1 SIVRNYQ
8 HILALVFATTEVS
21 KDPMLLP
28 NTTLGFRI
36 YQHMDLAVLMHENN
50 LSLLST
56 RKRMIPN
63 YKCDKQDQ
71 LISVIK
77 DFDTIAS
84 SDIASLLGIFKNP
97 EINTQHVPQYEGL
110 VQLLLHFHWNW
121 IGLLVQKDDHGE
133 RFLQA
138 MTPLLQQK
146 DLCVSFTEVFST
158 TEAAHI
164 HGFQTGYI
172 PHVWFEP
179 EVIVFFSDNT
189 YTIGL
194 TFRLHVYE
202 KNAKLPFRKVWIL
215 TSHSEFEANGSSGIG
230 DLAKKLHGALHFR
243 PHTRNVPA
251 FKAFF
256 LALDPFHPQGDIF
269 LHEWWEESFQCQF
282 LRSGKHVP
290 PSSKK
295 CTGREMQKDPN
306 EFQFELDMSSPS
318 YHIYNSVYLVA
329 HLLHAL
335 SSSRMKHSLKGER
348 KQLLN
353 IQPWQ
358 ILEPLRNIRFNNTA
372 GEEVSFTEK
381 ERRYDILNWSVSP
394 NGTLDA
400 VKVGWVDHGAP
411 PGKDFS
417 IHSAA
422 IVWAMKMVPW
432 LSFISDA
439 AQCSPCPQDQH
450 PNKNHDQ
457 CIPKKLHY
465 LSFQETLGLLL
476 VSLILFL
483 SLATSAVLAT
493 FIKYHGTPV
502 VKANNRYLSYTLLI
516 CLFLCFLCSFLFI
529 GRPTKLTCLLR
540 QAAFGTTFSLAV
552 SCVLAKT
559 VVVVLVF
566 MATKPGSMASR
577 LLGRPLTTSI
587 VLACPLIQ
595 GVICVVWLLTSP
607 PFPNLDFHS
616 LPGEI
621 IVECSEGSVI
631 MFYAVL
637 AYMGFLAFL
646 SFSVAF
652 LARKLPDSFNE
663 AKFITFSML
672 VFCSMWVSFV
682 PAYLSTKGKYA
693 VAVEVF
699 SILTIVKN
707 YQHFL
712 AFVFAVTEINKDP
725 NLLPNAT
732 LGFRIYQHKDLT
744 ILMHLNNLSLLS
756 TRGRAFPNYK
766 CDRHNRL
773 VSIIGGLDFKSSRE
787 IASLTGIYKVPQLG
801 YSFLHLLHGEKRVF
815 PSFFQIDPHESAQ
828 YVGLVQL
835 LLHFHWNWIGLV
847 VHGDDSGEMFTQT
860 LTAKLKEKD
869 ICVAFTDMFKTMDP
883 VHVRRVQAGSIP
895 QSWFEPQV
903 IIFYGDSNVVQ
914 QLIVLLS
921 VHQKKTKTMFQKV
934 WIMMSQWEVSS
945 KGSSLSGQYVKNIHG
960 ALHFRV
966 QRKDVPEFKSFL
978 QALNPLRP
986 QGDIFLRD
994 WWELAFGCQFLNSG
1008 KPFKWGK
1015 IRCTGK
1021 EKLESLP
1028 YHRFEMSMTSHSYN
1042 IYNGIYS
1049 MAHALHVMSL
1059 LRSKHVRMGESK
1071 SLLQIQPWQVT
1082 SSFRCDKSMKIWC
1095 KLTPSHTSS
1104 FSVLLNFQILASLKD
1119 VRFNNSAG
1127 DEVSFTEYGKR
1138 YEVLNWIFFSNES
1151 FYPVKVGQVNL
1162 GAPPGQELTIHSDA
1176 ITWAS
1181 EMKPFARCVE
1191 SCSPGHQRKV
1201 PEGKPVCCFRCDL
1214 CPEGTISNKT
1224 DADRCDACP
1233 EDQHPDNNQAHC
1245 IPKKAHFLCYQ
1256 ETLGI
1261 VLVSLALFCS
1271 LVTCIVLAA
1280 FIKYRDTPI
1289 IKANNRDLSY
1299 VLLISLLLCFLCSF
1313 LFIGQPSK
1321 VTCLLQQT
1329 AFSIT
1334 FSVAVSSVLAKT
1346 VMVVLAFIA
1355 TKPGNMA
1362 RKFLSRQVTNSIVL
1376 ACPLL
1381 QGIICAVWFLT
1392 SPPFPDLDFHSLA
1405 GKTIVECN
1413 KGSVTMFYAVL
1424 AYMGFLAFL
1433 SFSVAFLA
1441 RKLPD
1446 SFNEAKFITF
1456 SMLVFCSVWV
1466 SFVPT
1471 YLSTKGK
1478 YAVAVE
1484 IFSILASGAGL
1495 LGCIFLPKCY
1505 IIVLKPNLNCR
1516 DHLIRKK

>member
-97 EINTQHVPQYEGL
+97 EI
-110 VQLLLHFHWNW
+110 
-121 IGLLVQKDDHGE
+121 
-133 RFLQA
+133 
-138 MTPLLQQK
+138 
-146 DLCVSFTEVFST
+146 
-158 TEAAHI
+158 
-164 HGFQTGYI
+164 
-172 PHVWFEP
+172 
-179 EVIVFFSDNT
+179 
-189 YTIGL
+189 
-194 TFRLHVYE
+194 
-202 KNAKLPFRKVWIL
+202 
-215 TSHSEFEANGSSGIG
+215 
-230 DLAKKLHGALHFR
+230 
-243 PHTRNVPA
+243 
-251 FKAFF
+251 
-256 LALDPFHPQGDIF
+256 
-269 LHEWWEESFQCQF
+269 
-282 LRSGKHVP
+282 
-290 PSSKK
+290 
-295 CTGREMQKDPN
+295 
-306 EFQFELDMSSPS
+306 
-318 YHIYNSVYLVA
+318 
-329 HLLHAL
+329 
-335 SSSRMKHSLKGER
+335 
-348 KQLLN
+348 
-353 IQPWQ
+353 
-358 ILEPLRNIRFNNTA
+358 LEPLRNIRFNNTA

-422 IVWAMKMVPW
+422 IVWAMKATQEM
-432 LSFISDA
+432 LRTCLKTSLIG
-439 AQCSPCPQDQH
+439 
-450 PNKNHDQ
+450 
-457 CIPKKLHY
+457 PKDY
-465 LSFQETLGLLL
+465 FRPGDLL
-476 VSLILFL
+476 VGGNLPLGC
-483 SLATSAVLAT
+483 
-493 FIKYHGTPV
+493 Y
-502 VKANNRYLSYTLLI
+502 SYTKTSD
-516 CLFLCFLCSFLFI
+516 FR
-529 GRPTKLTCLLR
+529 G
-540 QAAFGTTFSLAV
+540 LA
-552 SCVLAKT
+552 
-559 VVVVLVF
+559 
-566 MATKPGSMASR
+566 
-577 LLGRPLTTSI
+577 PL
-587 VLACPLIQ
+587 Q
-595 GVICVVWLLTSP
+595 
-607 PFPNLDFHS
+607 
-616 LPGEI
+616 
-621 IVECSEGSVI
+621 
-631 MFYAVL
+631 
-637 AYMGFLAFL
+637 L
-646 SFSVAF
+646 SA
-652 LARKLPDSFNE
+652 
-663 AKFITFSML
+663 I
-672 VFCSMWVSFV
+672 
-682 PAYLSTKGKYA
+682 PA
-693 VAVEVF
+693 
-699 SILTIVKN
+699 TIVKN

-1059 LRSKHVRMGESK
+1059 LRSKH
-1071 SLLQIQPWQVT
+1071 
-1082 SSFRCDKSMKIWC
+1082 
-1095 KLTPSHTSS
+1095 
-1104 FSVLLNFQILASLKD
+1104 ILASLKD